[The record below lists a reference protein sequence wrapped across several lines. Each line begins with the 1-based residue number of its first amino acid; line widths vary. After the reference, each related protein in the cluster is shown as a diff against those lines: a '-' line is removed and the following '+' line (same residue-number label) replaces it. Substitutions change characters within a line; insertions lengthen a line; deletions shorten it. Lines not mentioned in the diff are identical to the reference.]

1 MADHLRP
8 DSVVLQ
14 HIIQYVAGLDG
25 KYFVPVLSRGQLRL
39 HSGCFWLLSLLTE
52 KKSNK
57 NTWIIDISV
66 KKSHGIKAY
75 LALLFPTKWVP
86 GVYIAT
92 YS

>member
-1 MADHLRP
+1 MADHLRSDP
-8 DSVVLQ
+8 VVLQ
-14 HIIQYVAGLDG
+14 HIIQYMAGLDG
-25 KYFVPVLSRGQLRL
+25 KYFCSCALKRSVETSEW
-39 HSGCFWLLSLLTE
+39 FLLVFESANR

-66 KKSHGIKAY
+66 KKSHGIRAY
-75 LALLFPTKWVP
+75 LALLFPTKLVP